1 MATTQQKEMVS
12 VHLCGPFR
20 ILLADSTNITPN
32 SMKAQ
37 ALLALLASS
46 PTLSCSRVW
55 LQDKLWSNREKNQG
69 SSSLRQALSEI
80 RRCFADVSTLLIAD
94 RRSVS
99 LDPSMVVLAPED
111 SSSLFLEGIDVRDN
125 EFEEWL
131 AIERMRRPDP
141 NNASVHSPHVNI
153 QKPNPV
159 GQIQFAC
166 SLAMNAPLR
175 PIEDLFVD
183 GLARMS
189 REMLG
194 LQTGMYDET
203 RPNSCSVLVR
213 IRCFSLDSKRLALRA
228 SATDNQNNML
238 IWSSTA
244 QAEMRG
250 ALPLDEVAF
259 LRLGNELIEALIDH
273 FSIQNSRSTDETDA
287 TSLFWLGLKQL
298 FTMNEQGSIAADKL
312 FEQAYERDQRG
323 LFLAWRAHL
332 RGIQIVERYAVDTE
346 AVRETGRRF
355 AQQAFQQDAMNSS
368 TVAALAN
375 ARLILDQDV
384 IACDELAQ
392 RSIKLNPGNPMGWW
406 SQSAAHMYGKDY
418 EAAYQSAR
426 MASALAGST
435 PHKFWWDIN
444 RALTS
449 SVTGRYEE
457 ALDSAKRAHALAPNF
472 KPPLRVLLILQSI
485 SGDVMGARA
494 SARKLTILEPDF
506 SLERLGGDP
515 NYPVSL
521 FRSAGLISQKAL
533 LDLK

>member
-1 MATTQQKEMVS
+1 
-12 VHLCGPFR
+12 
-20 ILLADSTNITPN
+20 
-32 SMKAQ
+32 MKSQ

-46 PTLSCSRVW
+46 PTLSCTRVW
-55 LQDKLWSNREKNQG
+55 LQDKLWSDRGKTQG
-69 SSSLRQALSEI
+69 SSSLRQSLSEI
-80 RRCFADVSTLLIAD
+80 RRCFSQTETLLIAD

-99 LDPSMVVLAPED
+99 LNPNIISLAPED
-111 SSSLFLEGIDVRDN
+111 PPALFLEGIDVRDN

-131 AIERMRRPDP
+131 TLERMRRPDP
-141 NNASVHSPHVNI
+141 NNSTMHFPHVNN
-153 QKPNPV
+153 QKTRPA

-166 SLAMNAPLR
+166 SLDLNALLR
-175 PIEDLFVD
+175 PVEDLFVD

-194 LQTGMYDET
+194 LQTGIYDEEK
-203 RPNSCSVLVR
+203 PNSCSILIR
-213 IRCFSLDSKRLALRA
+213 IRCFSLNAKRVALRA
-228 SATDNQNNML
+228 SATDTQNNML

-244 QAEMRG
+244 QAAMQG
-250 ALPLDEVAF
+250 ALPFNEISF

-273 FSIQNSRSTDETDA
+273 FSLQDVKTTDETDA

-298 FTMNEQGSIAADKL
+298 FTMTEKGSVDADRL
-312 FEQAYERDQRG
+312 FEKAFERDQRG

-332 RGIQIVERYAVDTE
+332 RGIQIVERYTVDIE
-346 AVRETGRRF
+346 AARENGRLF
-355 AQQAFQQDAMNSS
+355 AHQAFQQDPMNSS

-406 SQSAAHMYGKDY
+406 SQSAAHMYGEDY
-418 EAAYQSAR
+418 EAAYQSSR

-449 SVTGRYEE
+449 AVTGRYEE
-457 ALDSAKRAHALAPNF
+457 ALDCAKRAHALAPNF
-472 KPPLRVLLILQSI
+472 KPPLRALLILQSL
-485 SGDVMGARA
+485 SGDITGARA
-494 SARKLTILEPDF
+494 STEKLKTLEPDF
-506 SLERLGGDP
+506 SLERLTADQ

-521 FRSAGLISQKAL
+521 FRSAGLISPKVTF
-533 LDLK
+533 DLK